1 MKIAIMIGAVIG
13 FMLFGMAACAE
24 KAGEIRQAGYEKRL
38 NTKVRLITLENGVQC
53 AFYSTSER
61 NGALSCDWGQ
71 GK

>member
-1 MKIAIMIGAVIG
+1 MKIAIIAGVVIG
-13 FMLFGMAACAE
+13 FMLFGMGACAE
-24 KAGEIRQAGYEKRL
+24 KVGETKQANLEKRL

-53 AFYSTSER
+53 AFFATSYR